1 MAQQQW
7 NGPYPA
13 GPSGPPTPPRKSNAV
28 WWVVIAVA
36 AAVLVGVVAWA
47 LLRSGTPEPTPTP
60 ESPTPT
66 TTTSSTDPGT
76 ASGEDWG
83 PFPPANPD
91 DLRDLSDP
99 EFPETLGEF
108 TLESANVD
116 SASGLASY
124 INEEEA
130 SVLSAW
136 VIFTSVDYAGMV
148 AEIED
153 PAYVGSAV
161 CGSVVDEAISYEGVS
176 CVMAGQGETLE
187 VGTMDDI
194 TVEELAALVEELYE
208 TL

>member
-1 MAQQQW
+1 MAQQQY
-7 NGPYPA
+7 NGPYQT
-13 GPSGPPTPPRKSNAV
+13 GPGGPPTPPRRSNAV

-36 AAVLVGVVAWA
+36 ALVLVGAVAWA
-47 LLRSGTPEPTPTP
+47 LLRSDTPEPTPTP
-60 ESPTPT
+60 TFFESTPT
-66 TTTSSTDPGT
+66 AATTDPGT
-76 ASGEDWG
+76 GADEDWG

-91 DLRDLSDP
+91 ALRDLSDP

-116 SASGLASY
+116 FASGLATY
-124 INEEEA
+124 VHEDDAA
-130 SVLSAW
+130 SLSVW
-136 VIFTSVDYAGMV
+136 LIFTTVDYAGMV

-153 PAYVGSAV
+153 PAHVGNAV

-194 TVEELAALVEELYE
+194 TIEELSALVEELYE